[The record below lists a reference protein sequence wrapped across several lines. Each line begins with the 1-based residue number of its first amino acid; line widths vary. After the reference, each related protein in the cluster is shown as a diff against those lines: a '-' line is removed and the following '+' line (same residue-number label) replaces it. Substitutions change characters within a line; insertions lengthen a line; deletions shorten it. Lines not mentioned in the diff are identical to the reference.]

1 MTPARSSAAPWIA
14 PATIYLLLFFLLP
27 LVLVLALA
35 FSAGAPGDTFQL
47 TLSNFARAADP
58 LYARILWRST
68 LLALATTVICWI
80 VAYPIALAI
89 RSLPQRHRLLV
100 LGLVALPSWINLLVK
115 NYAWIVLL
123 RREGVINTLLM
134 TAGVTDAPLPLLFN
148 DGAVLIGL
156 VHSYLPFMILPI
168 YAALDRLDWRLVEA
182 ARDLGARGWSTFR
195 HVLLPQTLRATAVG
209 SALVFVPALSAFVT
223 PDLLGGS
230 TSMMI
235 GTVIE
240 NQVLMARDWPLASAL
255 SSLVVLLV
263 IGPIYLYERYAA
275 LQGGSR

>member
-1 MTPARSSAAPWIA
+1 MR
-14 PATIYLLLFFLLP
+14 
-27 LVLVLALA
+27 
-35 FSAGAPGDTFQL
+35 
-47 TLSNFARAADP
+47 
-58 LYARILWRST
+58 
-68 LLALATTVICWI
+68 
-80 VAYPIALAI
+80 
-89 RSLPQRHRLLV
+89 
-100 LGLVALPSWINLLVK
+100 
-115 NYAWIVLL
+115 
-123 RREGVINTLLM
+123 
-134 TAGVTDAPLPLLFN
+134 
-148 DGAVLIGL
+148 
-156 VHSYLPFMILPI
+156 
-168 YAALDRLDWRLVEA
+168 
-182 ARDLGARGWSTFR
+182 ARGWSTFR